1 MTFSLRCIINYI
13 ISICTRY
20 RDITPQGSRNYIKS
34 VCVKLSKRRYGNY
47 KLIDSWIFFQANKI
61 LIYLIL
67 LIISWGFEI
76 KNDFIVEEDFHYILT
91 PKVSYIRNTMPHRQ
105 KDILKRPFIMR
116 NVIINIYKSYDACRI
131 SRIMSI
137 YLCC

>member
-1 MTFSLRCIINYI
+1 MTLSLRCIINYI

-20 RDITPQGSRNYIKS
+20 RDITPQGSRNYIQS

-47 KLIDSWIFFQANKI
+47 KLIDSWIFLQANKI

-76 KNDFIVEEDFHYILT
+76 KNDFIVEDFHYILT
-91 PKVSYIRNTMPHRQ
+91 SKVSYIRNTMPHRQ
-105 KDILKRPFIMR
+105 KGILKRPF
-116 NVIINIYKSYDACRI
+116 IINIYKSYDACRI